1 MSDLVALK
9 NVTIFWANLEKV
21 NDMSGKY
28 QVDIGNLSDEQVASL
43 AKIKVIAKVHDLKG
57 KFITCKSSRPI
68 KALDGKGN
76 PITGTNIGNG
86 TSANALVGSYEWKAP
101 VGGKKG
107 VSPSLAKLVITNLVE
122 YNPDATVSDDEDFI

>member
-21 NDMSGKY
+21 NKMSGKY
-28 QVDIGNLSDEQVASL
+28 QIDFCNLSDEQVASL

-57 KFITCKSSRPI
+57 KFITCKSIKPM
-68 KALDGKGN
+68 KALDSKGD
-76 PITGTNIGNG
+76 PITGVYIGNG
-86 TSANALVGSYEWKAP
+86 TRANALVGSYEWKAP

-122 YNPDATVSDDEDFI
+122 YTPEAGDSDDEDFI

>member
-57 KFITCKSSRPI
+57 RFITCKSSRPI

-76 PITGTNIGNG
+76 PLTGAKIGNG
-86 TSANALVGSYEWKAP
+86 TSANALIGSYEWKAP

>member
-21 NDMSGKY
+21 NKMSGKY
-28 QVDIGNLSDEQVASL
+28 QIDFCNLSDEQVASL
-43 AKIKVIAKVHDLKG
+43 AKIKVKTRTDDLKG

-76 PITGTNIGNG
+76 PITGTKIGNG
-86 TSANALVGSYEWKAP
+86 TSANALIGYYEWEAP
-101 VGGKKG
+101 VGGRKG
-107 VSPSLAKLVITNLVE
+107 VSPSLAKLVITNLIE